1 MPQITKKCLEFYERQ
16 HPFEDYYHSRS
27 LKDKR
32 FVPEEKLEDENE
44 DREDGSAS
52 ESSLSAD
59 SDTEFEELPE
69 TIKREAYRV
78 YQEAQK
84 SLVA

>member
-1 MPQITKKCLEFYERQ
+1 M
-16 HPFEDYYHSRS
+16 
-27 LKDKR
+27 
-32 FVPEEKLEDENE
+32 PEEKLEDENE